1 MKKNIITTVVLSL
14 FIFAKLFAFEGIIEQ
29 QMLVENTGVL
39 SNVTWFIKGDKIK
52 LIIKAPTGES
62 VTIIP
67 NLNTNNVIVFNDEVK
82 NEDGKIIYAEVKQQ
96 DISSNLGNISVGDIK
111 NSKYNGT
118 ASKTLNVLGEK
129 GEYNVEYL
137 PNIDVPLKS
146 LYGLL
151 KESVEIQAL
160 SLKKEVGFPVN
171 TTLIA
176 NNGTERNVLKTL
188 SVTEKTVSDSE
199 FVLSETGYAKYK

>member
-176 NNGTERNVLKTL
+176 NNGTEINVLKTL

>member
-29 QMLVENTGVL
+29 QMLVENTGVM
-39 SNVTWFIKGDKIK
+39 SKVTWFIKGDKIK

-96 DISSNLGNISVGDIK
+96 DISSNLGNISVGDVK
-111 NSKYNGT
+111 NSKYNGA
-118 ASKTLNVLGEK
+118 ASKTLNVLGGK
-129 GEYNVEYL
+129 GEYNIEYL
-137 PNIDVPLKS
+137 PSVDVPLKS

-171 TTLIA
+171 TTLIT
-176 NNGTERNVLKTL
+176 NNGTEKNVLKTL
-188 SVTEKTVSDSE
+188 SITEKTVSDSE